1 MEGNKIVLTEDGV
14 EKEYRVLFDIEGM
27 EGKNYIVYTNDEKN
41 DDGDII
47 SYAAEYVTNE
57 ETGNVKII
65 SIKDDKTWEFIRD
78 VLNSIQ
84 NEEEVK

>member
-14 EKEYRVLFDIEGM
+14 EKEYRV

-57 ETGNVKII
+57 ETGNAKII